1 MELIDLNI
9 QLPNMGYII
18 SIYLF
23 IINLITFIAF
33 GIDKRKAKKG
43 RWRIPE
49 ATLLGLSL
57 IGGTLGG
64 IMGMNL
70 FRHKT
75 QKKKFSIGM
84 PLLLVINIY
93 SIRFLYLHGIL

>member
-1 MELIDLNI
+1 MNI
-9 QLPNMGYII
+9 QLPNMGYIV

-23 IINLITFIAF
+23 MINLITFIAF

-64 IMGMNL
+64 ILAMNF

-84 PLLLVINIY
+84 PVLLIINIY